1 MEFGVNLPTS
11 GAAATLENIVKVAGW
26 AEELGF
32 HSLWAS
38 DHVVLPE
45 RVDAWYPYAQDKRWP
60 YPADTN
66 WLDPLLALAWA
77 AQAAPHCKLGT
88 NVLVV
93 PLRDPMLLAKQ
104 TATLDYLS
112 GGRLLL
118 GIGAGWMEE
127 EFKLLG
133 VPFADRGAR
142 TAEMVRLM
150 RAFWSGA
157 KVDFKGKYWQVADCL
172 IHPLP
177 VRRSVP
183 IYWGGHSEAALRHV
197 ARVGDGW
204 LPLGLSMVELRAG
217 IELIRAIRE
226 RLPQTTTE
234 VVSTPRDRDQQLPP
248 ATTEVVT
255 TPRDPNGVPVV
266 VRPGTQYKV
275 DAERLE
281 EHQALGVTHWIVDN
295 PSRDPA
301 FQALHD
307 EMLRVAELCQLPA
320 RKKTLNG

>member
-11 GAAATLENIVKVAGW
+11 GALATLENIVKVAGW
-26 AEELGF
+26 AAELGF

-45 RVDAWYPYAQDKRWP
+45 RVDASYPYARDGRWP

-66 WLDPLLALAWA
+66 WLDPLLALSWA
-77 AQAAPHCKLGT
+77 AQAAPGCKLGT

-93 PLRDPMLLAKQ
+93 PLRNPLLLAKQ

-112 GGRLLL
+112 GGRVLL

-142 TAEMVRLM
+142 TVEMVKLM
-150 RAFWSGA
+150 RAFWSGDQ
-157 KVDFKGKYWQVADCL
+157 VSFKGKYWQVADCM

-177 VRRSVP
+177 VRRSIP
-183 IYWGGHSEAALRHV
+183 IYWGGHSEAALRRV

-204 LPLGLSMVELRAG
+204 LPLGLSMAELRAG
-217 IELIRAIRE
+217 VEQIRTTRE
-226 RLPQTTTE
+226 
-234 VVSTPRDRDQQLPP
+234 QLQ
-248 ATTEVVT
+248 
-255 TPRDPNGVPVV
+255 RDPHGVSIV
-266 VRPGTQYKV
+266 VRPGAQYKV

-281 EHQALGVTHWIVDN
+281 ENRALGITHWIIDN
-295 PSRDPA
+295 PARDPA

-307 EMLRVAELCQLPA
+307 EMQRVAELCKLPA
-320 RKKTLNG
+320 RQRMANG